1 MKYHMVIPDGQL
13 EIRTSVRAIQYIYTQ
28 GPPWLKQE
36 PLKLLGRQPEDQACK
51 FSWKQS
57 ICNR

>member
-1 MKYHMVIPDGQL
+1 MVMPDGQL